1 MIFLLAT
8 EKFLA
13 WPKFSNL
20 QQNIKTTTATTT
32 AEATAARNNYNYK
45 VLIASLCIVSSAWHG
60 QQCLSAA
67 TSLSQNKIAYFDYKN
82 IESFTVVGWKLITNF
97 QRNLNRSRNLLR
109 DKEIFKPC
117 QQKKDFFLHFLKT
130 GAELKKSLT
139 LPSVFN
145 RLVAWNDW
153 KWSDQLQSSTYAIW
167 YFVIK
172 MLIMAKGGRS
182 IQEFLFNINQKPL
195 SI

>member
-1 MIFLLAT
+1 MYCQQCMTWSTVSFCCNIFITKQNCLHRLQ
-8 EKFLA
+8 KYRIVYGC
-13 WPKFSNL
+13 WMKINHKFSTQL
-20 QQNIKTTTATTT
+20 KS
-32 AEATAARNNYNYK
+32 K
-45 VLIASLCIVSSAWHG
+45 S
-60 QQCLSAA
+60 
-67 TSLSQNKIAYFDYKN
+67 
-82 IESFTVVGWKLITNF
+82 ESITR
-97 QRNLNRSRNLLR
+97 QRNLQTLST
-109 DKEIFKPC
+109 
-117 QQKKDFFLHFLKT
+117 KKKIFLHFLKT